1 MVYAIAATRRT
12 DMVDEVE
19 LKRTI
24 KNINVLIDSIEIN
37 EVKHAMQAMLHI
49 ILALSERIDE
59 LQDAEDE

>member
-1 MVYAIAATRRT
+1 
-12 DMVDEVE
+12 MVDEVE

-24 KNINVLIDSIEIN
+24 NNIKVLIDSIEIN
-37 EVKHAMQAMLHI
+37 EVKHALTAMLHI

>member
-1 MVYAIAATRRT
+1 
-12 DMVDEVE
+12 MVDEVE